1 MFIKMAKNEITVAEY
16 LQRIDERQQGI
27 EKMLLSQKN
36 ALTFDEGAIFTG
48 MSKSHLY
55 KLTSTGIVPHYKPR
69 GKMIYFDRAE
79 LESWLLQN
87 RITPADEIEAK
98 ANTYIATGRKG
109 STK

>member
-1 MFIKMAKNEITVAEY
+1 MEKHEITVAEY

-27 EKMLLSQKN
+27 EKMILSQKN

-48 MSKSHLY
+48 ISKSHLY
-55 KLTSTGIVPHYKPR
+55 KLTSAGIVPHYKPR

-87 RITPADEIEAK
+87 RVATTNEIEAK

-109 STK
+109 VNHV

>member
-1 MFIKMAKNEITVAEY
+1 MVKNEISVADY

-48 MSKSHLY
+48 IGKSHLY
-55 KLTSTGIVPHYKPR
+55 KLTSGGIVPHYKPR

-79 LESWLLQN
+79 LEKWLLQN
-87 RITPADEIEAK
+87 RVTPADEIEAM
-98 ANTYIATGRKG
+98 ATTYIATGRKG
-109 STK
+109 VNHV